1 MKKNDYSSALQI
13 YNYARNTCKVWE
25 TPLVE
30 LKVLSNTSLCLQRIR
45 GRLPE
50 LVSACNEAINRI
62 EDLHIDGGGGVTEEM
77 LLRMECA
84 CLSRRGSAYAQ
95 QRKTEESDRDAARV
109 RTLLARVAEIE
120 GAQQKGSA

>member
-1 MKKNDYSSALQI
+1 MG
-13 YNYARNTCKVWE
+13 KVWE

-50 LVSACNEAINRI
+50 LIVACNEAINRI
-62 EDLHIDGGGGVTEEM
+62 EDLRADGGGEVSEEM

-84 CLSRRGSAYAQ
+84 CLSRRGAAYSQ
-95 QRKTEESDRDAARV
+95 QRKAEESDRDAARV
-109 RTLLARVAEIE
+109 RELLARVGEIE
-120 GAQQKGSA
+120 GGSADKGVGSV